1 MQSSRTNPMPV
12 SSPRRLVASVCALV
26 ALAPLA
32 GVVAPGARA
41 AQTPALDG
49 TRSPRT
55 LLADSDAR
63 VVVALFSLPGCPYC
77 EVVRRN
83 YLRHLEA
90 TVPGVRV
97 AEYVIGDGVRVA
109 EYVIGDERRFEPAA
123 SEDAPKNPAALAK
136 SLGIRV
142 APTVAFLDHDDR
154 ELAERLVG
162 YNSADFY
169 GGYLDRE
176 IARALARAGER

>member
-1 MQSSRTNPMPV
+1 MLSSHRP
-12 SSPRRLVASVCALV
+12 PRRLVASACALV

-32 GVVAPGARA
+32 GVVAPYARA

-83 YLRHLEA
+83 YLRHLEVA
-90 TVPGVRV
+90 VP
-97 AEYVIGDGVRVA
+97 GVRVA

-123 SEDAPKNPAALAK
+123 SEDAPKSPAALAK

-142 APTVAFLDHDDR
+142 APTVAFLDRDNR
-154 ELAERLVG
+154 ELAERVVG

-176 IARALARAGER
+176 IARALARTRQEQVKGEG